1 MTRIQQPKRI
11 EGFTLMEVVISI
23 ALLAIVMTSVVGVMV
38 KGRQASA
45 KADYVYTAYN
55 IAKNHIETLR
65 AMSFAELSL
74 ANETDTLV
82 NGDGVPD
89 PEGMYKRTTTITANY
104 SGNANLAKVDVLTT
118 YTFQGASPAQP
129 IQLTT
134 VVYNG

>member
-1 MTRIQQPKRI
+1 MRQGKGT

-23 ALLAIVMTSVVGVMV
+23 ALMAIIMTSVVGVMV

-45 KADYVYTAYN
+45 SADYVYTAYN

-65 AMSFAELSL
+65 TMSFAELSL
-74 ANETDTLV
+74 ANETDTML
-82 NGDGVPD
+82 NEDGVPD
-89 PEGMYKRTTTITANY
+89 PEGMFKRTTIVTTNY
-104 SGNANLAKVDVLTT
+104 TGNANLAKVDVKAT
-118 YTFQGASPAQP
+118 YTAQGKTPAQP